1 MEPVWSC
8 DPVLLPDLIGL
19 VEKIT
24 EEMEQFDDDIE
35 GEQSDQGSDYE
46 EYISDNE
53 DEIKIW
59 TLRLLAVVII
69 FQQE

>member
-8 DPVLLPDLIGL
+8 GPVLPTNLIDL

-24 EEMEQFDDDIE
+24 EEMEQCDDDIE

-53 DEIKIW
+53 DEIKI
-59 TLRLLAVVII
+59 
-69 FQQE
+69 

>member
-35 GEQSDQGSDYE
+35 GEQSDQGSEYE

>member
-53 DEIKIW
+53 DEIKI
-59 TLRLLAVVII
+59 
-69 FQQE
+69 